1 MPPPFLVG
9 SRVYLRPLAVADA
22 DGDYVAW
29 LNDAEVTRFLETGK
43 YPVTREAVVR
53 YIEGFQNSTTDLAFA
68 IVDRSSELH
77 IGNVTLNRI
86 NGIHRYADTGIL
98 LGRKEF
104 WGKGLGFE
112 AWSLLIEYAF
122 NRLGLRRIVAGAI
135 AGNGGSVALL
145 KKLGFTHEGTL
156 RQQAF
161 VDGVYRDGLWFGLL
175 REEFYLFRRDVSS
188 QPQ

>member
-9 SRVYLRPLAVADA
+9 SRLWLRPLVSADA
-22 DGDYVAW
+22 DGDYLTW
-29 LNDAEVTRFLETGK
+29 LNDVEVTRFLETGK

-53 YIEGFQNSTTDLAFA
+53 YIERFQDSTTDLAFA
-68 IVDRSSELH
+68 IIDRSSELH

-86 NGIHRYADTGIL
+86 NWIHRFADTGIL
-98 LGRKEF
+98 IGRKEF

-112 AWSLLIEYAF
+112 AWSMLIEYAF

-135 AGNGGSVALL
+135 EGNTGSVALL
-145 KKLGFTHEGTL
+145 QKLGFKHEGTL

-161 VDGVYRDGLWFGLL
+161 VDGAYRDGLWFGLL
-175 REEFYLFRRDVSS
+175 REEFHLFCRDISS